1 MRTLLRALIRNATVT
16 VADAR
21 ALRLDAYVLRAAELL
36 PYEEVQIVN
45 TATGERFRTWVE
57 EAAQG
62 SGSVAVAA
70 RKGDVI
76 EVLSF
81 VTLHE
86 GQTLGHKPRVVTL
99 DAQNRVLSAVE
110 GSDPNA

>member
-1 MRTLLRALIRNATVT
+1 MRTLLRSLIRNATVT
-16 VADAR
+16 ATDVAG
-21 ALRLDAYVLRAAELL
+21 LGLDAYVLRAAELL
-36 PYEEVQIVN
+36 PFEEVQIVN
-45 TATGERFRTWVE
+45 VATGERFRTWVE
-57 EAAQG
+57 EAPQG

-86 GQTLGHKPRVVTL
+86 GQTLGHKPRIVTL
-99 DAQNRVLSAVE
+99 DAQNQVLSVVE
-110 GSDPNA
+110 GSDPS

>member
-16 VADAR
+16 ASDIAG
-21 ALRLDAYVLRAAELL
+21 LRLDAYVLRAAELL
-36 PYEEVQIVN
+36 PFEEVQIVN
-45 TATGERFRTWVE
+45 AATGERFWTWVE
-57 EAAQG
+57 EAPQG
-62 SGSVAVAA
+62 SGTIAVAA
-70 RKGDVI
+70 RQGDVI

-99 DAQNRVLSAVE
+99 DAQNQILSVVE
-110 GSDPNA
+110 GSDPN